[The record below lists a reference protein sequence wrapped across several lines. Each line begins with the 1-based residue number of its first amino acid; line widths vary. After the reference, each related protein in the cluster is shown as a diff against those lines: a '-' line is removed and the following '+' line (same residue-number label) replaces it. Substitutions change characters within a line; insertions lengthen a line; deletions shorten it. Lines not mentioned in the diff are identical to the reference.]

1 MTTAPHY
8 HLVTNGTRA
17 LDQFAEEADARDSQ
31 TRAVASLQAE
41 KGAQGLQVTV
51 TPQGRA
57 GGLRIEWADEYLSG
71 WQVIEVTACTADHRG
86 GSASPMTV
94 RAEVWGLSA
103 DDRGIWLISGGD
115 AWRSG
120 PIDAESDPHYA
131 AQEILSEHN
140 ALGDAKIVHS
150 TSWRCEDTS
159 IMLTYVA
166 ALDCPHVHDHWP
178 ASQLV
183 SLMLPESV
191 GEPLPHGADQ
201 PPTPRYVDVLLHAVR
216 HLRFLLDYD
225 ATAAAAFSPAW
236 RSHLMAFSP
245 ALAGMYAGEHEPEV
259 MRQAG

>member
-1 MTTAPHY
+1 
-8 HLVTNGTRA
+8 
-17 LDQFAEEADARDSQ
+17 
-31 TRAVASLQAE
+31 
-41 KGAQGLQVTV
+41 
-51 TPQGRA
+51 
-57 GGLRIEWADEYLSG
+57 
-71 WQVIEVTACTADHRG
+71 
-86 GSASPMTV
+86 MTV

-191 GEPLPHGADQ
+191 GEPLTHGADQ

-259 MRQAG
+259 MRHRLRGRCEPADVVVGDELLKRLDLCPEIFVHVAPVHERADHCPFGNAAPQVAHDVAEQPVAGVEHPIPRGGWRR